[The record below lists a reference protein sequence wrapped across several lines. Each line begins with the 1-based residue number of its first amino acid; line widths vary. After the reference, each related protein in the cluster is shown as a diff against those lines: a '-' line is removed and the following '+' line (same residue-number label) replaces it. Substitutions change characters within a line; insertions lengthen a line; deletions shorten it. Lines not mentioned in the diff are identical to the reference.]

1 MKFMK
6 YILIGIFVCISFEL
20 NAQDSMKNIHN
31 SKIEIQKKLE
41 NLEKISNDLQ
51 ELKTENAVLKKSV
64 DTLEILFIGFGGLI
78 SLILIAGSVT
88 SLISWNTERKRS
100 TDTYNLTLNKEKELN
115 GRDRTIFT
123 QSSETLNLVN
133 QTLELARVASERA
146 SKSLKNKLDSTHLEL
161 EQLASDLID
170 ESKAYK
176 NYKVLVENATFRSD
190 LETLNM
196 EIAQLQTNQKMLED
210 NVPLKPFCSFIRGMH
225 FHLGQHFKEAIKYWK
240 LVKDDKEATPQLKI
254 MALYWIGY
262 EQNNTMD
269 FDNATITFENAAIL
283 ADKELKDDAL
293 KYELERM
300 KIESK
305 SFNDSKFEPESL
317 LPEIESL
324 FKRIQNSDE
333 FRKAKSKIL
342 GTLGNICLQI
352 ANKYRKNNDET
363 ISKQHYEKA
372 KNSFL
377 SAPEKDKWIRFGLGE
392 SLYRLK
398 EQKEAEDIFR
408 NVFNEATEE
417 YSARIEPRT
426 KVLGQT
432 TVLICLMWIEDKKL
446 NDQVGPIHNSL
457 TTQTIGPV
465 DERLSVYSQVQRRN
479 VSKKQFFEDIKE
491 LMDEFRP
498 VNV

>member
-1 MKFMK
+1 
-6 YILIGIFVCISFEL
+6 
-20 NAQDSMKNIHN
+20 
-31 SKIEIQKKLE
+31 
-41 NLEKISNDLQ
+41 
-51 ELKTENAVLKKSV
+51 
-64 DTLEILFIGFGGLI
+64 
-78 SLILIAGSVT
+78 
-88 SLISWNTERKRS
+88 
-100 TDTYNLTLNKEKELN
+100 
-115 GRDRTIFT
+115 
-123 QSSETLNLVN
+123 
-133 QTLELARVASERA
+133 
-146 SKSLKNKLDSTHLEL
+146 
-161 EQLASDLID
+161 
-170 ESKAYK
+170 
-176 NYKVLVENATFRSD
+176 
-190 LETLNM
+190 M
-196 EIAQLQTNQKMLED
+196 EIAQLQTNQKILED
-210 NVPLKPFCSFIRGMH
+210 NVSLKPFCGFIRGMH

-408 NVFNEATEE
+408 NVFIEATEE
-417 YSARIEPRT
+417 YSSRIEPRT

-432 TVLICLMWIEDKKL
+432 TVLICSMWVKDKTM
-446 NDQVGPIHNSL
+446 NDKVDSIYSSL
-457 TTQTIGPV
+457 TQQTIGPV

-479 VSKKQFFEDIKE
+479 VPKKRFFEDLKE
-491 LMDEFRP
+491 LMDEFKCSTSS
-498 VNV
+498 

>member
-1 MKFMK
+1 M
-6 YILIGIFVCISFEL
+6 
-20 NAQDSMKNIHN
+20 
-31 SKIEIQKKLE
+31 
-41 NLEKISNDLQ
+41 
-51 ELKTENAVLKKSV
+51 
-64 DTLEILFIGFGGLI
+64 
-78 SLILIAGSVT
+78 
-88 SLISWNTERKRS
+88 
-100 TDTYNLTLNKEKELN
+100 
-115 GRDRTIFT
+115 
-123 QSSETLNLVN
+123 NLVN

-283 ADKELKDDAL
+283 ADKELKDNAL
-293 KYELERM
+293 KYDLLRM

-305 SFNDSKFEPESL
+305 SFNALKFKPDSL

-324 FKRIQNSDE
+324 SKSIVNKPNSDE
-333 FRKAKSKIL
+333 FRKAKSNIF

-352 ANKYRKNNDET
+352 ANEYRKAKNET
-363 ISKQHYEKA
+363 TSKQYYEKA
-372 KNSFL
+372 KESFS
-377 SAPEKDKWIRFGLGE
+377 SAPEKNKWIRFGLGE

-398 EQKEAEDIFR
+398 KQKEAEDIFR